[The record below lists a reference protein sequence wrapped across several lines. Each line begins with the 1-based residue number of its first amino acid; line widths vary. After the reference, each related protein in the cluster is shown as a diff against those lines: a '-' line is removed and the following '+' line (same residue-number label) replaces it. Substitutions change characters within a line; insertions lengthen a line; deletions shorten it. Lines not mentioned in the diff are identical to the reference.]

1 MDKQEFFEDGEL
13 KMPQLK
19 GVKETKEVV
28 INNENVEVVNRLLKI
43 EWKLLQI
50 VPTSNGLVA
59 VFGRFSD

>member
-1 MDKQEFFEDGEL
+1 MDKQEFLENGEL

-19 GVKETKEVV
+19 DVKETKEVL
-28 INNENVEVVNRLLKI
+28 INSENVEKVNRLLRIK
-43 EWKLLQI
+43 WKLLQI